1 MAKPLVF
8 QFGDKEYPLH
18 LSKIDRSKLYGSKE
32 LEAMDD
38 NEQLCELATL
48 AEDGRT
54 MIGKGGTG
62 LGWLDA
68 DGKWCNKSELKPFN
82 VDGDE
87 IQPVKSSFNAP
98 IQLFETAS
106 PEEYLQH
113 NIRLV
118 YSLEFQGPSESP
130 DSAAELTELLEA
142 LGNDTI
148 FKFPYSYRGGL
159 EADTAFMLL
168 SEEGELILAVGN
180 PTDIYFVG
188 IQATAATE
196 SEDEAAETGAELM
209 DFDMI

>member
-32 LEAMDD
+32 VEVLDD
-38 NEQLCELATL
+38 NEELCELATL

-68 DGKWCNKSELKPFN
+68 DGRWCNKAELKPFN

-87 IQPVKSSFNAP
+87 IQPVKSSFNAS
-98 IQLFETAS
+98 IKLFETTTA
-106 PEEYLQH
+106 EEYLQH
-113 NIRLV
+113 NVRLV
-118 YSLEFQGPSESP
+118 YSLSFEGPSESP
-130 DSAAELTELLEA
+130 DSANDLAELLEA
-142 LGNDTI
+142 LQDGTI

-168 SEEGELILAVGN
+168 NDEGELILAVGN
-180 PTDIYFVG
+180 PTDIFFIG
-188 IQATAATE
+188 IQASAAPE
-196 SEDEAAETGAELM
+196 SDETSGDAEDSLM